1 MSSGYDI
8 VGARDGGGFQ
18 PPGPPPPPCMI
29 HLISDFT
36 LGWLPLGLGVVVY
49 SLHYCSAVCI
59 RQLLGVHIVQKSGL

>member
-1 MSSGYDI
+1 MTLWEPETEGCSSTLSL
-8 VGARDGGGFQ
+8 
-18 PPGPPPPPCMI
+18 PPPCMI